1 MSDQSDVG
9 AKAPPMFGFI
19 RSPQDFFGGLVLIAV
34 SLFAFYAGDDLSGMH
49 GFSFG
54 PGTAPRL
61 FSSLLL
67 GFGVLIT
74 VMGVLLSGPR
84 LEPWAIRGTI
94 LTIASILVFAA
105 TIRSAGLIISS
116 FVSFMIGAY
125 ATDEVR
131 WWGRRWSV
139 RGSRSDARSCSRTS
153 STCRSNS
160 GRSSSR
166 AHT

>member
-19 RSPQDFFGGLVLIAV
+19 RSPQDFFGGLVLIAIA
-34 SLFAFYAGDDLSGMH
+34 LFAFYASDDLSGMH

-74 VMGVLLSGPR
+74 AMGVVFSGPR

-94 LTIASILVFAA
+94 MTIASILVFAA

-116 FVSFMIGAY
+116 FVSFMIGAF

-131 WWGRRWSV
+131 WFEAALVGAGLTIGCAILFPYVLNLPFQLWPQF
-139 RGSRSDARSCSRTS
+139 
-153 STCRSNS
+153 
-160 GRSSSR
+160 
-166 AHT
+166 